1 MFNNCTLC
9 PRNCGINRHINK
21 GFCGA
26 TADIK
31 VARAALHFM
40 EEPCISGKTGS
51 GTIFFSGCNMKCC
64 YCQNYEISHNNF
76 GKVITEE
83 NLANIMLNLEE
94 QGANNIN
101 LVTGV
106 MFVPHIIKAID
117 KIKHKLHIP
126 VVYNTSGYENVSTIK
141 MLNGYVD
148 IYLTDIKYFDDEIAI
163 KYSKADK
170 YFENCILAVEEMIKQ
185 VGSLLF
191 YDGKCFDDEDAL
203 LKSGTIIRHLTIPGA
218 RKDSIKILN
227 YLKEN
232 FDKNDY
238 ILSIMSQFTPHY
250 KCNEYKEINRKITSF
265 EYNSVV
271 DEAIRLGLDNTY
283 IQDISSAKEEYTPPF
298 DLEGVI

>member
-1 MFNNCTLC
+1 MLKNCTLC

-31 VARAALHFM
+31 VARAALHLM

-148 IYLTDIKYFDDEIAI
+148 IYLTDIKYFDEEIAI

-170 YFENCILAVEEMIKQ
+170 YFENCILAVKEMIKQ
-185 VGSLLF
+185 VGRPVF
-191 YDGKCFDDEDAL
+191 YDGKCFDDEDAI
-203 LKSGTIIRHLTIPGA
+203 LKSGTIIRHLAIPGA
-218 RKDSIKILN
+218 RKDSIKIIN
-227 YLKEN
+227 YLAEN

-250 KCNEYKEINRKITSF
+250 KCSEYKEINRKITTF

-271 DEAIRLGLDNTY
+271 DEAIRLGLYTTY

-298 DLEGVI
+298 DLEGI